1 MLPRLEDTLEK
12 VLRHFYN
19 KLDSVITVEKIRL
32 HKKSIFLTL
41 IKIPTNKT
49 TKLLSDAAISN
60 KYFRESELRDLLQ
73 DGFIREISDIEMR
86 HKYCITA
93 LGIWAIETQTNKV
106 DLNSMINFFQE
117 TKYTS
122 GESEKPLTDTEK
134 IILLSLIAIRNFS
147 VITAMDLNENKKRD
161 YWIEIFSNVADDL
174 YGKGCIKK
182 SKWQPSN
189 SGNEPPVNFV
199 MRRARDLPQK
209 TKHIFVFVGNSKYYL
224 DIGSEERRKIILKFL
239 FSIIFGKVE
248 SKTALN
254 DIHSFLCKMAYDQGK
269 NVRENFD
276 FINDEWD
283 SIIKDALDDFYY
295 DQ

>member
-1 MLPRLEDTLEK
+1 MLPRLDDSIEN

-19 KLDSVITVEKIRL
+19 KLDSVITTEKIRL
-32 HKKSIFLTL
+32 YKKSIFLTL

-60 KYFRESELRDLLQ
+60 KYFRESVLQSLLQ

-93 LGIWAIETQTNKV
+93 LGIWAIETQTSKV
-106 DLNSMINFFQE
+106 DLISLINFFQE

-122 GESEKPLTDTEK
+122 GESNKPLADVEK

-147 VITAMDLNENKKRD
+147 VNSAMDLNENKKRD
-161 YWIEIFSNVADDL
+161 YWIEIFSNVADYL

-189 SGNEPPVNFV
+189 AGNEPPVNFV
-199 MRRARDLPQK
+199 MRRSRDLPQK

-224 DIGSEERRKIILKFL
+224 DIENEERRNIILKFL
-239 FSIIFGKVE
+239 FSIIFGKIE

-254 DIHSFLCKMAYDQGK
+254 EIHSFLCKMAYDQGK

-276 FINDEWD
+276 FINDAWD
-283 SIIKDALDDFYY
+283 SILKEALDDLFY